1 MAQRYYSSV
10 AERTVLSGAVNGTTT
25 TFIVDAVNGWPSSF
39 PYTLTIDEDTIN
51 EELIE
56 VTGRSATTLT
66 VVRGVDGSSGVA
78 HSAGASVRHGVS
90 ARDFAEP
97 NLHINTADL
106 HWTVCTSTTR
116 PAVPVA
122 NQVILETDTRRVL
135 AYIGGQWQ
143 QVSSDSD
150 GGLNPL
156 FLIGA

>member
-97 NLHINTADL
+97 NNFINGGNENYYQASAPSTPLAGDL
-106 HWTVCTSTTR
+106 WM
-116 PAVPVA
+116 
-122 NQVILETDTRRVL
+122 
-135 AYIGGQWQ
+135 
-143 QVSSDSD
+143 DSD
-150 GGLNPL
+150 
-156 FLIGA
+156 ATA